1 MKKGL
6 FLLIYSLFLIVVTC
20 FAGMFGGIL
29 VTRFTGLSTN
39 SGVNQQDLKVVNEQN
54 AVIDV
59 VSKSS
64 DSVVSIVVSK
74 DLSTFENL
82 QTDPLVQNNSQGTP
96 TPNLQEIGAGSG
108 FIVSQ
113 DGLII
118 TNRHVVDD
126 TSASYTVV
134 FNDKKT
140 YDAKILARDTLLDIA
155 FIKIEAT
162 GLKPL
167 TLGVSSKLKVGQSV
181 VAIGDALGEFSNT
194 VSSGIISGLKRSI
207 TAGDQ
212 LGGSTERLSD
222 VIQTDASIN
231 LGNSGGPLLDLE
243 GNVIGVNVAIAQ
255 DAQNIGFAI
264 PSDVVRDLLDRLN
277 KDGNIDRPILGVRY
291 QLINLDNQTLL
302 KASTDYGALIIKGS
316 KSEPAIVSGSPAE
329 KAGLKENDIILEVD
343 GVKVNSDNPLSNL
356 IQVHK
361 MGDVVT
367 LKISRNGKEI
377 NVPITLNKF

>member
-167 TLGVSSKLKVGQSV
+167 TLG
-181 VAIGDALGEFSNT
+181 
-194 VSSGIISGLKRSI
+194 
-207 TAGDQ
+207 
-212 LGGSTERLSD
+212 
-222 VIQTDASIN
+222 
-231 LGNSGGPLLDLE
+231 
-243 GNVIGVNVAIAQ
+243 
-255 DAQNIGFAI
+255 
-264 PSDVVRDLLDRLN
+264 
-277 KDGNIDRPILGVRY
+277 
-291 QLINLDNQTLL
+291 
-302 KASTDYGALIIKGS
+302 
-316 KSEPAIVSGSPAE
+316 
-329 KAGLKENDIILEVD
+329 
-343 GVKVNSDNPLSNL
+343 
-356 IQVHK
+356 
-361 MGDVVT
+361 
-367 LKISRNGKEI
+367 
-377 NVPITLNKF
+377 